1 MNGKYYSLHEAYLG
15 VYEENEERRSAL
27 AKADKN
33 YRAPYERGNR
43 IRAKVNKLINSDNP
57 EDVKRGDKIH
67 AANAQGSKKAIARSA
82 RNIQRGPGP
91 RMAKADAERDM
102 RDSGFKE
109 EMDVYDL
116 VLEYLIDGGF
126 VDSEDAAR
134 NIMSVMSEDWKHS
147 ILLDWQMKQVT
158 PKQRERYAVA
168 LRNLADTQE
177 KIRNEKP
184 QASQEEK
191 RKRTT
196 NLANVRLR

>member
-15 VYEENEERRSAL
+15 VYEST
-27 AKADKN
+27 
-33 YRAPYERGNR
+33 
-43 IRAKVNKLINSDNP
+43 NSSEVFQK
-57 EDVKRGDKIH
+57 EDV
-67 AANAQGSKKAIARSA
+67 
-82 RNIQRGPGP
+82 
-91 RMAKADAERDM
+91 EL
-102 RDSGFKE
+102 
-109 EMDVYDL
+109 YDL
-116 VLEYLIDGGF
+116 VLEYLIDEGF

-147 ILLDWQMKQVT
+147 ILLDWQMKQVS
-158 PKQRERYAVA
+158 PKQRQRYTVA

>member
-1 MNGKYYSLHEAYLG
+1 MEEIKILVYQIVELEIQILNNLYSIRTIMNGKYYSLHEAYLG
-15 VYEENEERRSAL
+15 VYEST
-27 AKADKN
+27 
-33 YRAPYERGNR
+33 
-43 IRAKVNKLINSDNP
+43 NSSEVFQK
-57 EDVKRGDKIH
+57 EDV
-67 AANAQGSKKAIARSA
+67 
-82 RNIQRGPGP
+82 
-91 RMAKADAERDM
+91 EL
-102 RDSGFKE
+102 
-109 EMDVYDL
+109 YDL
-116 VLEYLIDGGF
+116 VLEYLIDEGF

-134 NIMSVMSEDWKHS
+134 NIMSVMSEEWKNS